1 MATYYTNASPRWSG
15 NTANCYVVGF
25 DVSYDSNTAKGGS
38 VKVIVD
44 AWIYCSWSAY
54 NSQGKRSIPYV
65 AFNQDYVV
73 TIDGV
78 DGDGSYKN
86 KIASPDSNSDWD
98 YSSYGT
104 CGGITGRQRAYL
116 GRVTRVVP
124 YTQGTTPTITIKVRY
139 LVLNG
144 NNYNYVPR
152 DEFNGTAYLT
162 LPKQTPLTIG
172 SATISPGRDEI
183 DYACSIT
190 SWGTGASASSY
201 YWEIDAEEQA
211 FYSTDYVKV
220 KNYLE
225 NGGSLTNAEIAKYD
239 ISRNGYIDADDMWS
253 IRYNASGFQQDV
265 ASGHLYYFLPNTK
278 YNWKLTVT
286 NSLGATATKSGSFT
300 TDGNYPTITAE
311 PVATSTRDSISVSV
325 QAKADYGDE
334 ITGYNFS
341 YGTSPSSG
349 DMMRGPSTGTAF
361 NLQPNTMYYYQISVN
376 SAKGK
381 QSTYKTG
388 SIKTLCNAPSQGVI
402 TRKTGTTNTL
412 TMEVSAVGDTN
423 APVKTYTLQ
432 YKGPD
437 NVTKKVEMG
446 SATTTVIPGLLPDT
460 NYIFTLIATNDGGS
474 YTSDPITYSTT
485 LTNPNITKFESS
497 NILPFSC
504 TVTAEASISP
514 SRKIQYSFSKDGT
527 NWTSYQDSG
536 VYNWTGLSEETTYT
550 MRVRVKAI
558 HTSVNAVDTTATQSI
573 IITTP
578 ADQAKVRIYKDKTWK
593 KGKLWFK
600 KGGTWKKAK
609 KVYIKKGGQW
619 VVGYNYEN

>member
-1 MATYYTNASPRWSG
+1 MATGYSAQVANYKG
-15 NTANCYVVGF
+15 NYPNSFVTVCVT
-25 DVSYDSNTAKGGS
+25 SYDTDSIKDGKAT
-38 VKVIVD
+38 IQVD
-44 AWIYCSWSAY
+44 AYIYCSW
-54 NSQGKRSIPYV
+54 NSVPYV
-65 AFNQDYVV
+65 AYRQDLKISVNGNDVY
-73 TIDGV
+73 
-78 DGDGSYKN
+78 SYEN
-86 KIASPDSNSDWD
+86 AEDDRPALPVIPWYNSDWSKNSMT
-98 YSSYGT
+98 YNSKVYK
-104 CGGITGRQRAYL
+104 QRAHIAS
-116 GRVTRVVP
+116 VT
-124 YTQGTTPTITIKVRY
+124 TTVDYGFNSAPTIPVSVY
-139 LVLNG
+139 YNVLNG
-144 NNYNYVPR
+144 NKHDFPPASSM
-152 DEFNGTAYLT
+152 TAATTLT
-162 LPKQTPLTIG
+162 LPRQTRLTVG
-172 SATISPGRDEI
+172 SATVSANRDTV
-183 DYACSIT
+183 DYSCSVT
-190 SWGTGASASSY
+190 SWGTGASSTGSY
-201 YWEIDAEEQA
+201 EWNFEPKTQVFEYL
-211 FYSTDYVKV
+211 DYTTAY
-220 KNYLE
+220 NYVH
-225 NGGSLTNAEIAKYD
+225 NGGTLTAAQKDLYD
-239 ISRNGYIDADDMWS
+239 INRNGNVDADDLFYIYYDAAG
-253 IRYNASGFQQDV
+253 IRETAASGT
-265 ASGHLYYFLPNTK
+265 SEYFLPNTE
-278 YNWKLTVT
+278 YNWTLKVT
-286 NSLGATATKSGSFT
+286 NSLGSAVTKSGTFT
-300 TDGNYPTITAE
+300 TGGNYPTLIAE
-311 PVATSTRDSISVSV
+311 PTATSTRDSISVSV
-325 QAKADYGDE
+325 HARADYGDE
-334 ITGYNFS
+334 IIGYNFN
-341 YGTSPSSG
+341 YGTSASSS

-402 TRKTGTTNTL
+402 TRKTGTTNNL

-437 NVTKKVEMG
+437 NITKKVEMG
-446 SATTTVIPGLLPDT
+446 SATTTVIPGLSPDT
-460 NYIFTLIATNDGGS
+460 NYTFTLIATNAGGS

-573 IITTP
+573 TVITP
-578 ADQAKVRIYKDKTWK
+578 ADQAKVRIYKNKTWK

>member
-116 GRVTRVVP
+116 GRVTRVVT

-144 NNYNYVPR
+144 NSYSYVPR

-220 KNYLE
+220 KN
-225 NGGSLTNAEIAKYD
+225 
-239 ISRNGYIDADDMWS
+239 
-253 IRYNASGFQQDV
+253 
-265 ASGHLYYFLPNTK
+265 
-278 YNWKLTVT
+278 
-286 NSLGATATKSGSFT
+286 
-300 TDGNYPTITAE
+300 
-311 PVATSTRDSISVSV
+311 
-325 QAKADYGDE
+325 
-334 ITGYNFS
+334 
-341 YGTSPSSG
+341 
-349 DMMRGPSTGTAF
+349 
-361 NLQPNTMYYYQISVN
+361 
-376 SAKGK
+376 
-381 QSTYKTG
+381 
-388 SIKTLCNAPSQGVI
+388 
-402 TRKTGTTNTL
+402 
-412 TMEVSAVGDTN
+412 
-423 APVKTYTLQ
+423 
-432 YKGPD
+432 
-437 NVTKKVEMG
+437 
-446 SATTTVIPGLLPDT
+446 
-460 NYIFTLIATNDGGS
+460 
-474 YTSDPITYSTT
+474 
-485 LTNPNITKFESS
+485 
-497 NILPFSC
+497 
-504 TVTAEASISP
+504 
-514 SRKIQYSFSKDGT
+514 
-527 NWTSYQDSG
+527 
-536 VYNWTGLSEETTYT
+536 
-550 MRVRVKAI
+550 
-558 HTSVNAVDTTATQSI
+558 
-573 IITTP
+573 
-578 ADQAKVRIYKDKTWK
+578 
-593 KGKLWFK
+593 
-600 KGGTWKKAK
+600 
-609 KVYIKKGGQW
+609 
-619 VVGYNYEN
+619 